1 MAENTLRVIARVKA
15 RADKVDELLLLLS
28 SLVEPTRKEAG
39 CLSYNLLQNNED
51 PTDFT
56 LVEEWENNK
65 ALESHLATKHF
76 KDAQVKLPGLVAA
89 KADIRL
95 YHLVR

>member
-1 MAENTLRVIARVKA
+1 MAENTLRVIARIKA
-15 RADKVDELLLLLS
+15 QADKVEELRSVLS
-28 SLVEPTRKEAG
+28 SLVEPTRKEPG

-56 LVEEWENNK
+56 LVEEWESNK
-65 ALESHLATKHF
+65 ALESHIASKHF
-76 KDAQVKLPGLVAA
+76 KDAGAKFRGLVAA

>member
-1 MAENTLRVIARVKA
+1 MAENTLRAIARVKA
-15 RADKVDELLLLLS
+15 QANKVEELRSVLS
-28 SLVEPTRKEAG
+28 SLVEPTRKEPG
-39 CLSYNLLQNNED
+39 CLSYILLQNNED

-56 LVEEWENNK
+56 LVEEWESK
-65 ALESHLATKHF
+65 QALESHLASKHF
-76 KDAQVKLPGLVAA
+76 KEAGIKLPGLVAA